1 MPRRKSIF
9 ARGSDG
15 MGWAAMKQEPED
27 SVETTFS
34 QVASEVANMRS
45 SMLEMKTDIREL
57 RQGIIRVDDKVDGAR
72 NDLSTRIDGVRN
84 DLSVKIDGVRNDLS
98 TRIDE
103 VRSEL
108 SGKVEEVRHELTDKI
123 EGVHSNLSGRID
135 GVHSSLSGR
144 IDGVHGNLSVRIE
157 GVRSDLSVRIDGVH
171 GNLSGRIECV
181 HSDLSVRIDDV
192 RKDLSGRIDKQSDK
206 TDLMR
211 KDISDL
217 NVSLEKS
224 FARFTKWAI
233 GFYIGMGTGLFY
245 LIARGLK
252 WM

>member
-1 MPRRKSIF
+1 
-9 ARGSDG
+9 

-34 QVASEVANMRS
+34 QVASEVATMRS

-123 EGVHSNLSGRID
+123 EGVHSNLSGRI
-135 GVHSSLSGR
+135 
-144 IDGVHGNLSVRIE
+144 
-157 GVRSDLSVRIDGVH
+157 
-171 GNLSGRIECV
+171 ECV

>member
-1 MPRRKSIF
+1 
-9 ARGSDG
+9 

-157 GVRSDLSVRIDGVH
+157 GV
-171 GNLSGRIECV
+171 